1 MEHFNACNS
10 DIILPLNDYNTD
22 KVPFGKGKKSS
33 LQLLNQDCVTHS
45 WPLLEQQ
52 CVGIIA
58 MVKVFNWIKGEP
70 KHFAISP

>member
-1 MEHFNACNS
+1 MHV
-10 DIILPLNDYNTD
+10 IQILFCHSTITTLI
-22 KVPFGKGKKSS
+22 KFHSKKEKKSS
-33 LQLLNQDCVTHS
+33 LQLLNQDCVTCS